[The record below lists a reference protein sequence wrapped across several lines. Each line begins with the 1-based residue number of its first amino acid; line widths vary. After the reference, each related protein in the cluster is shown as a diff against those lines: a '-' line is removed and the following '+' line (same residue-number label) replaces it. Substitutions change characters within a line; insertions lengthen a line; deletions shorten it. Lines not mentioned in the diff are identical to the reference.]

1 MVTLNKNSVPAD
13 TSALNPGG
21 VRLGSCALTSRFAR
35 LCHEIKI
42 EELLDL
48 YIRGFKE
55 EDFVKTMDFVDEA
68 VEIAKAVQVFFWS
81 HFYSNPLSEHYSLNS
96 TPCRQSQRSWLIS
109 RLFWPRIVGLWL
121 SVQISSPGEEIP
133 EP

>member
-68 VEIAKAVQVFFWS
+68 VEIAKAVQVIFGHNFNQT
-81 HFYSNPLSEHYSLNS
+81 HFYPLNS
-96 TPCRQSQRSWLIS
+96 TPCRESQRSWLIS
-109 RLFWPRIVGLWL
+109 RL
-121 SVQISSPGEEIP
+121 S
-133 EP
+133 